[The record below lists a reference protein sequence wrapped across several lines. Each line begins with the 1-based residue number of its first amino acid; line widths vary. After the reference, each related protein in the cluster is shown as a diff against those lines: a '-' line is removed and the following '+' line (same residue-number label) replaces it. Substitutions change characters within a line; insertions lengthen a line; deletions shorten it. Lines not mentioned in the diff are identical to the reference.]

1 METLLNGGSNMKIRK
16 NDFVLFFGI
25 LFLLLVAIIAI
36 QLSKTDKGLK
46 AQVYVNNQIVFEIEL
61 EDIEESQTHIFEG
74 KNGDVEILFSNEGVK
89 VISEISFYHLCS
101 RQKMIS
107 KSGESLICLPND
119 VYVRIVKIS
128 SNEVVIG

>member
-1 METLLNGGSNMKIRK
+1 METLLNGGSSMKIRK
-16 NDFVLFFGI
+16 NDFILFFVT
-25 LFLLLVAIIAI
+25 LFLLLVAIMAI
-36 QLSKTDKGLK
+36 QFSKTDKGLK
-46 AQVYVNNQIVFEIEL
+46 AQVYVKNQIVFEIEL
-61 EDIEESQTHIFEG
+61 ETIKEPLTYIFEG

-89 VISEISFYHLCS
+89 VISEISPYHLCS

-119 VYVRIVKIS
+119 VYVKIVKIS